1 MNYAHIEVSGNT
13 LRVIPE
19 RLFTTGAVGG
29 EVTLSF
35 DESWDGYTKTLV
47 WRGSGVTVDDL
58 QCTGRIPAQ
67 VLTKPGTRLFVGVY
81 GTKGDTALPTLWGDL
96 GILQPGTDPCGDES
110 TDPTLPVWA
119 QIPQYLET
127 ELQKA
132 KDSGEFDG
140 KPFTYEDFTDEQLEA
155 LKGEPGMVNLDD
167 TKVGADGWSSKNII
181 DKLCLPFTKTGPVVT
196 CQPME
201 GYPLCVTAQTAVT
214 RTGKNLF
221 GGKALLD
228 ALLSKDL
235 GGGVTPDEENKTVT
249 FNPGRMDRTGHLFN
263 RFKENTAY
271 TIILYGCNTLE
282 GADGITNLRIQY
294 TDNTSEAFYFNN
306 GKLGADCAAN
316 ELGYV
321 IHKTRADKTLW
332 RITPS
337 WSNGATRLHYD
348 KCGVFEGE
356 VSLEAF
362 EAYHGNTFAPSEPVP
377 ALAGVNTLWA
387 DTGDITVTGRADP
400 LPLLQKLSSLSS

>member
-1 MNYAHIEVSGNT
+1 MNYATIEVSGNT
-13 LRVIPE
+13 LRVTPE
-19 RLFTTGAVGG
+19 NILTTGAVGG
-29 EVTLSF
+29 TVTLHF
-35 DESWDGYTKTLV
+35 DESWSGFTKTLV
-47 WRGSGVTVDDL
+47 WRGSGVTVDDIE
-58 QCTGRIPAQ
+58 CTGRIPAQ
-67 VLTKPGTRLFVGVY
+67 VLTKPNGSLILGIY
-81 GTKGDTALPTLWGDL
+81 GTKGETALPTLWADL
-96 GILQPGTDPCGDES
+96 GAIQPGTDPCGDES

-119 QIPQYLET
+119 QIPQYLES

-155 LKGEPGMVNLDD
+155 LKGEPGRVNLDD

-181 DKLCLPFTKTGPVVT
+181 DKLCPPFTKTGPVVT

-249 FNPGRMDRTGHLFN
+249 FNPGRMDRTSHLFDK
-263 RFKENTAY
+263 FKENTAY

-282 GADGITNLRIQY
+282 GAGGITNLRILY

-306 GKLGADCAAN
+306 GKLGANCAAN

-321 IHKTRADKTLW
+321 IYKTRADKTIW
-332 RITPS
+332 RIAPS
-337 WSNGATRLHYD
+337 WSNGYTLLHYD

-356 VSLEAF
+356 VSLEDF
-362 EAYHGNTFAPSEPVP
+362 EAYTGHIFQAGEPVP
-377 ALAGVNTLWA
+377 ARAGVSNLWA
-387 DTGDITVTGRADP
+387 ESGDITVTGRADP